1 MKKNDDHSGRS
12 SFDQLRRIVVKIG
25 SSILE
30 KNREQTIRKIA
41 RQIKSL
47 QSRSCEIVLVTSG
60 AIFFGVNKLQRTTAP
75 VTLPQKQATA
85 AVGQPLL
92 MSFYQNVFS
101 EQEINTAQVLL
112 TQDGIHNHQTYLNA
126 CNTMN
131 TLLDMDVLPIV
142 NENDTVATE
151 EIQFGNNDNLAS
163 LVTIM
168 VDADLLVILS
178 DVAGLYK
185 DGPRSGEDPI
195 SKVPQIDENI
205 RKMAR
210 PSDQD
215 RTTVGGMIT
224 KIEAAET
231 VTKSGIPMVIA
242 DGNQQNV
249 LTRILKGESI
259 GTFFQANEHSPLR
272 GRKRWISHHLPV
284 KGSVWVDRGA
294 ADALVNRGKSLLPSG
309 VSDVNGQFE
318 RGDAID
324 IVNPAGQHFAR
335 GLSNYSR
342 EEIESLRGCQ
352 TGEISDIL
360 GYHNFDEIIHR
371 DNLVIDPH
379 DETN

>member
-1 MKKNDDHSGRS
+1 MENNNLHPGRS
-12 SFDQLRRIVVKIG
+12 SFDQFRRIVVKIG

-30 KNREQTIRKIA
+30 DNREQTIHGIA

-47 QSRSCEIVLVTSG
+47 HSRNCEIVLVTSG
-60 AIFFGVNKLQRTTAP
+60 AIYFGVNQLQRASAP

-92 MSFYQNVFS
+92 MSFYQEIFA
-101 EQEINTAQVLL
+101 EQKINTAQVLL

-131 TLLDMDVLPIV
+131 ALLDMNVLPIV

-151 EIQFGNNDNLAS
+151 EIQFGNNDTLAS
-163 LVTIM
+163 LVTTM

-178 DVAGLYK
+178 DVDGLYEN
-185 DGPRSGEDPI
+185 GPDSEDAPI
-195 SKVPQIDENI
+195 AEVPEINEHVRQ
-205 RKMAR
+205 MAR
-210 PSDQD
+210 PANQD

-231 VTKSGIPMVIA
+231 VVNSGIPMVIA
-242 DGNQQNV
+242 DGNEQNV
-249 LTRILKGESI
+249 LPRILDGESI
-259 GTFFQANEHSPLR
+259 GTCFQANKTSPLR

-284 KGSVWVDRGA
+284 KGSVSVDRGA

-309 VSDVNGQFE
+309 VKQVDGQFE

-324 IVNPAGQHFAR
+324 VVDPEGQHFAR

-352 TGEISDIL
+352 TSEISDIL

-371 DNLVIDPH
+371 DNLVINPND
-379 DETN
+379 